1 MTELG
6 LRVINRDGA
15 FFDTL
20 TIDLSS
26 AGVGAVRVH
35 TESVKAGF
43 NLRKIS
49 DTRVGIT
56 LDETVGLE
64 DMTDILNVFS
74 SSLKP
79 SKGSD
84 LTPSGSPASSPSSS
98 SEVLT
103 FTPDSLLKI
112 AKDLGLDSSSLD
124 TLEISTA
131 PKIQPKAPASQTPS
145 VPVNEKSEKAKTQQD
160 QLPDVPDFK
169 RTSEFLTQK
178 VFGAHRS
185 ETQMLR

>member
-1 MTELG
+1 M
-6 LRVINRDGA
+6 
-15 FFDTL
+15 
-20 TIDLSS
+20 
-26 AGVGAVRVH
+26 GAVRVH

-64 DMTDILNVFS
+64 DMTDILNVFACA
-74 SSLKP
+74 LKP

-84 LTPSGSPASSPSSS
+84 PTTTGAPAAGSTLLNAINLS
-98 SEVLT
+98 
-103 FTPDSLLKI
+103 FTPEKLLDL
-112 AKDLGLDSSSLD
+112 AKQLGLDSSSLD
-124 TLEISTA
+124 TLEISDK
-131 PKIQPKAPASQTPS
+131 PMIQAKAPVSQTPKI
-145 VPVNEKSEKAKTQQD
+145 PTNEKAEKAKTQVE
-160 QLPDVPDFK
+160 QLPEVPDFK